1 MKNRS
6 IVAETENV
14 TVNRKC
20 VEQSESAS
28 ESDSFRVNPSV
39 RKGSHLESKPKHNGL
54 TIVRLK
60 SARILVKLRTI
71 MGILNVRK
79 VTKYGTRILLTSMVG
94 FML

>member
-39 RKGSHLESKPKHNGL
+39 RKGSPS
-54 TIVRLK
+54 T
-60 SARILVKLRTI
+60 
-71 MGILNVRK
+71 MD
-79 VTKYGTRILLTSMVG
+79 
-94 FML
+94 